1 MDDLIEKIMTT
12 RWTGGMIFVL
22 YLVFFCVSQHCT
34 LSLKS
39 ALRY

>member
-22 YLVFFCVSQHCT
+22 YLVFSLRIST
-34 LSLKS
+34 LYFV
-39 ALRY
+39 A